1 MAEQGLSEVGEDKPA
16 LEEELSAA
24 KYELDRA
31 NNRYEYEERRA
42 IYDEVNDR
50 MTQLNEKEHIAQE
63 AFDSLSE
70 DISGLREAYEQATE
84 GREHWVNEIQEKA
97 NITVDEYDPRNG
109 PPELPSE
116 GEDEG
121 ETTGEDTTGEGE
133 AAAANNE

>member
-1 MAEQGLSEVGEDKPA
+1 MG
-16 LEEELSAA
+16 
-24 KYELDRA
+24 
-31 NNRYEYEERRA
+31 

-70 DISGLREAYEQATE
+70 DIGGLKEAYDQAVE

-121 ETTGEDTTGEGE
+121 ETTGEDTTREGE
-133 AAAANNE
+133 AAAAANNE